1 MSIYARLACQTT
13 LVNLGRSCTVHRLQ
27 RVTFHV
33 ISTADAPVC
42 TSIYRCPK
50 APRDTPDAR
59 IAYQT
64 LQEREIGTAH
74 NRSTQT
80 KKFASPQMH
89 LKVVYNLTG
98 ILTASNRQNTAT
110 LDRSRIIKPD
120 PYWLSLSRYPSQLT
134 PECKADNDTDR
145 HRQNKYRQYKQC
157 RAVSFSPFSLSR
169 SSAHYFVLC

>member
-1 MSIYARLACQTT
+1 MYFLLSIYARLACQTT

-33 ISTADAPVC
+33 ISTADAC
-42 TSIYRCPK
+42 TSIYRCTE
-50 APRDTPDAR
+50 APRDTPNAR
-59 IAYQT
+59 IAYRT
-64 LQEREIGTAH
+64 LQEREISTAH

-98 ILTASNRQNTAT
+98 TLAASNRQNTAT
-110 LDRSRIIKPD
+110 LDRSRIIEPD

-134 PECKADNDTDR
+134 PVTQGR
-145 HRQNKYRQYKQC
+145 
-157 RAVSFSPFSLSR
+157 
-169 SSAHYFVLC
+169 